1 FKIIQ
6 DMKTYITRWFLLL
19 LLPGVF
25 SLRMH
30 AAEMVIES
38 LSGPVTPKE
47 ISAFKAFMQTQPT
60 SDSNNHNGW
69 VYGSSGKNTEA
80 LGMVYEISHD
90 QGILDQM
97 IRYADAALA
106 SRNSATN
113 GRIIWTGKRELCWPN
128 SPSN

>member
-1 FKIIQ
+1 
-6 DMKTYITRWFLLL
+6 MKTYMTRLSLL
-19 LLPGVF
+19 LLPALCLMRVN
-25 SLRMH
+25 
-30 AAEMVIES
+30 AAEMIIES
-38 LSGPVTPKE
+38 LTGPVTPKE

-106 SRNSATN
+106 ARNNPTN
-113 GRIIWTGKRELCWPN
+113 GRVIWT
-128 SPSN
+128 